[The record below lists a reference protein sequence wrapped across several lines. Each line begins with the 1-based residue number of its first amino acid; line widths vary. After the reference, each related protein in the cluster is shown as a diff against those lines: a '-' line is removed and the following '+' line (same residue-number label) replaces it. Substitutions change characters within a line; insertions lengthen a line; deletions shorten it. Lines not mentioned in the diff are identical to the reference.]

1 MEKPSVLYI
10 DDEETNVKAF
20 EASFRRDFDVT
31 ATTSL
36 PFALDALSKKDYQV
50 IISDQKMPGVAG
62 TEFLLAISAKYPKS
76 LKIILTAYQ
85 DFQVAR
91 EALNSGRIFK
101 YMLKP
106 WDRDEII
113 QTVNLANELYT
124 LRNERERLIE
134 ELLKAQDKMREM
146 MEEASL
152 NAERNGNPKKR
163 N

>member
-1 MEKPSVLYI
+1 MDKPAILYI
-10 DDEETNVKAF
+10 DDEEANVKAF
-20 EASFRRDFDVT
+20 EASFRREFDIT

-36 PFALDALSKKDYQV
+36 PFALDALSKKEFQV
-50 IISDQKMPGVAG
+50 VICDQKMPGVAG

-76 LKIILTAYQ
+76 LKVILTAYQ

-113 QTVNLANELYT
+113 QTVNLANELYN
-124 LRNERERLIE
+124 LRNDRERLIE
-134 ELLKAQDKMREM
+134 ELLKVKDQMKTLQ
-146 MEEASL
+146 EENQRTKADL
-152 NAERNGNPKKR
+152 LKR
-163 N
+163 

>member
-1 MEKPSVLYI
+1 MDKPAILYI
-10 DDEETNVKAF
+10 DDEEANVKAF
-20 EASFRRDFDVT
+20 EASFRREFDIT

-36 PFALDALSKKDYQV
+36 PFALDALSKKEFQV
-50 IISDQKMPGVAG
+50 VICDQKMPGVAG

-76 LKIILTAYQ
+76 LKVILTAYQ

-113 QTVNLANELYT
+113 QTVNLANELHN
-124 LRNERERLIE
+124 LRNDRERLIE
-134 ELLKAQDKMREM
+134 ELLKVKDQMKTLQ
-146 MEEASL
+146 EENQRTKADL
-152 NAERNGNPKKR
+152 LKR
-163 N
+163 

>member
-1 MEKPSVLYI
+1 MDKPAVLYI
-10 DDEETNVKAF
+10 DDEETNVRAF
-20 EASFRRDFDVT
+20 EASFRREFDIT

-36 PFALDALSKKDYQV
+36 PQALDALSKKEYQV

-76 LKIILTAYQ
+76 LKVILTAYQ

-106 WDRDEII
+106 WDRDEVI
-113 QTVNLANELYT
+113 QTVKLAHELYT
-124 LRNERERLIE
+124 LRNERETLID
-134 ELLKAQDKMREM
+134 ELVKAQDKMKHMVEVD
-146 MEEASL
+146 
-152 NAERNGNPKKR
+152 ERPKSTE
-163 N
+163 

>member
-1 MEKPSVLYI
+1 MDKPAILYI
-10 DDEETNVKAF
+10 DDEEANVKAF
-20 EASFRRDFDVT
+20 EASFRREFDIT

-36 PFALDALSKKDYQV
+36 PFALDALSKKEFQV
-50 IISDQKMPGVAG
+50 VICDQKMPGVAG

-76 LKIILTAYQ
+76 LKVILTAYQ

-113 QTVNLANELYT
+113 QTVNLANELYN
-124 LRNERERLIE
+124 LRNDRERLIE
-134 ELLKAQDKMREM
+134 ELLKVKDQMKTLQ
-146 MEEASL
+146 EENQRSKADL
-152 NAERNGNPKKR
+152 LKR
-163 N
+163 

>member
-1 MEKPSVLYI
+1 MDKPSVLYI
-10 DDEETNVKAF
+10 DDEEANVKAF
-20 EASFRRDFDVT
+20 EASFRREFDIT

-36 PFALDALSKKDYQV
+36 PHALDALNKKEYQV

-76 LKIILTAYQ
+76 LKVILTAYQ

-113 QTVNLANELYT
+113 QTVNLAHELYT

-134 ELLKAQDKMREM
+134 ELLRTQEEMKQIKAENM
-146 MEEASL
+146 
-152 NAERNGNPKKR
+152 KKR
-163 N
+163 AN

>member
-1 MEKPSVLYI
+1 MDKPAILYI
-10 DDEETNVKAF
+10 DDEEANVKAF
-20 EASFRRDFDVT
+20 EASFRREFDIT

-36 PFALDALSKKDYQV
+36 PFALDALSKKEFQV
-50 IISDQKMPGVAG
+50 IICDQKMPGVAG

-76 LKIILTAYQ
+76 LKVILTAYQ

-113 QTVNLANELYT
+113 QTVNLANELYN
-124 LRNERERLIE
+124 LRNDRERLIE
-134 ELLKAQDKMREM
+134 ELLKVKDQMKTLQ
-146 MEEASL
+146 EENQRTKADL
-152 NAERNGNPKKR
+152 LKR
-163 N
+163 

>member
-1 MEKPSVLYI
+1 MDKPCVLYI
-10 DDEETNVKAF
+10 DDEEANVKAF
-20 EASFRRDFDVT
+20 EASFRREFDIT

-36 PFALDALSKKDYQV
+36 PHALDALSKKEYQV

-76 LKIILTAYQ
+76 LKVILTAYQ

-113 QTVNLANELYT
+113 QTVNLAYELYT

-134 ELLKAQDKMREM
+134 ELLKTQDEMKMMRAE
-146 MEEASL
+146 SL
-152 NAERNGNPKKR
+152 KKR

>member
-10 DDEETNVKAF
+10 DDEEANVKAF
-20 EASFRRDFDVT
+20 EASFRREFDIT

-36 PFALDALSKKDYQV
+36 PFALDALSKKEYQV
-50 IISDQKMPGVAG
+50 IICDQKMPGVAG

-76 LKIILTAYQ
+76 LKVILTAYQ

-113 QTVNLANELYT
+113 QTVNLGNELYT
-124 LRNERERLIE
+124 LRNERERLLE
-134 ELLKAQDKMREM
+134 ELLKAQDQMKMMKEINLQRTTT
-146 MEEASL
+146 EAI
-152 NAERNGNPKKR
+152 KK
-163 N
+163 

>member
-1 MEKPSVLYI
+1 MDKPNVLYI
-10 DDEETNVKAF
+10 DDEEANVKAF
-20 EASFRRDFDVT
+20 EAGFRREFNVT

-36 PFALDALSKKDYQV
+36 PFALDALSKTEFHV
-50 IISDQKMPGVAG
+50 IISDQKMPGVGGA
-62 TEFLLAISAKYPKS
+62 EFLLAISAKYPKA

-106 WDRDEII
+106 WDHDEIV
-113 QTVNLANELYT
+113 QTVTLAYELYT

-134 ELLKAQDKMREM
+134 ELLKAQDKMRQM
-146 MEEASL
+146 AEEYEKGKNPRRKL
-152 NAERNGNPKKR
+152 N
-163 N
+163 

>member
-1 MEKPSVLYI
+1 MDKPSVLYI

-20 EASFRRDFDVT
+20 EASFRREFDIT

-36 PFALDALSKKDYQV
+36 PQALDALSKKEFQV

-62 TEFLLAISAKYPKS
+62 TEFLLAISAKYPKAV
-76 LKIILTAYQ
+76 KVILTAYQ

-113 QTVNLANELYT
+113 QTVNLAYELYT

-134 ELLKAQDKMREM
+134 ELLKAQEKMRSM
-146 MEEASL
+146 MQESAAK
-152 NAERNGNPKKR
+152 NKANGKKPD
-163 N
+163 

>member
-1 MEKPSVLYI
+1 MDKPAILYI
-10 DDEETNVKAF
+10 DDEEANVKAF
-20 EASFRRDFDVT
+20 EASFRREFDIT

-36 PFALDALSKKDYQV
+36 PFALDALSKKEFQV
-50 IISDQKMPGVAG
+50 VICDQKMPGVAG

-76 LKIILTAYQ
+76 LKVILTAYQ

-113 QTVNLANELYT
+113 QTVNLANELY
-124 LRNERERLIE
+124 NRERLIE
-134 ELLKAQDKMREM
+134 ELLKVKDQMKTLQ
-146 MEEASL
+146 EENQRSKADL
-152 NAERNGNPKKR
+152 LKR
-163 N
+163 

>member
-1 MEKPSVLYI
+1 MDKPAILYI
-10 DDEETNVKAF
+10 DDEEANVKAF
-20 EASFRRDFDVT
+20 EASFRREFDIT

-36 PFALDALSKKDYQV
+36 PFALDALSKKEFQV
-50 IISDQKMPGVAG
+50 IICDQKMPGVAG

-76 LKIILTAYQ
+76 LKVILTAYQ

-113 QTVNLANELYT
+113 QTVNLANELYN
-124 LRNERERLIE
+124 LRNDRERLIE
-134 ELLKAQDKMREM
+134 ELLKVKDQMKTLQ
-146 MEEASL
+146 EENQRTKADL
-152 NAERNGNPKKR
+152 PKR
-163 N
+163 

>member
-1 MEKPSVLYI
+1 MDKPAILYI
-10 DDEETNVKAF
+10 DDEEANVKAF
-20 EASFRRDFDVT
+20 EASFRREFDIT

-36 PFALDALSKKDYQV
+36 PFALDALSKKEFQV
-50 IISDQKMPGVAG
+50 VICDQKMPGVAG

-76 LKIILTAYQ
+76 LKVILTAYQ

-113 QTVNLANELYT
+113 QTVNLANELYN
-124 LRNERERLIE
+124 LRNDRERLIE
-134 ELLKAQDKMREM
+134 ELLKVKDQMKTLQ
-146 MEEASL
+146 EE
-152 NAERNGNPKKR
+152 NQRNKADLLKR
-163 N
+163 